1 MDDRREDGGVVTGTG
16 TMSVPEVEAVN
27 EVIVG
32 ATPDAAEVPERVVSL
47 LTTTLSADEA
57 GLAVGEGSEVVLS
70 MAVAE
75 VRLVSVADDT
85 RVLFAGTEMRVPG
98 VEVVKASLVAIVL
111 GMPLSVDV
119 AERSL
124 VASEEMA
131 DVVVT
136 LAVRSVGVV
145 LLSVCEGTISVVAG
159 VVAAISVAFAL
170 SVTDAVIW
178 DEAKALVPDTV
189 LSVAVA
195 VGKELVSV
203 MDPGMA
209 SVVLSGVPVE
219 VAMASVTVA
228 EGLIPDASEAEA
240 LERRLEK
247 SEAKDEEMALSVTM
261 PTTLESSE
269 FSEEAMLDRAPVKSP
284 VVVGPSDEVWVAP
297 VDSAEAKEEMSVSRA
312 AWAEETMLDKTSGT
326 PVAVALTGKGMMGV
340 VELSAEAVPVD
351 NALVESSVVV
361 AKRGKGLVEAIE
373 AVETS
378 VALLAS
384 D

>member
-1 MDDRREDGGVVTGTG
+1 VTGTG

-47 LTTTLSADEA
+47 LTTALSADEA
-57 GLAVGEGSEVVLS
+57 GLAVAEGSEVVLS

-85 RVLFAGTEMRVPG
+85 RVLFAGTEIRVPG
-98 VEVVKASLVAIVL
+98 VEVVKASLVATVL
-111 GMPLSVDV
+111 GMLLSVDV
-119 AERSL
+119 AETSL

-131 DVVVT
+131 DVVVA

-170 SVTDAVIW
+170 SVTEAVTW
-178 DEAKALVPDTV
+178 DEVKALVPDRV

-203 MDPGMA
+203 IDPGMA

-219 VAMASVTVA
+219 VAVASVTVA
-228 EGLIPDASEAEA
+228 DGVVPDASEAEA

-297 VDSAEAKEEMSVSRA
+297 VDSAEAREEMSVSRA
-312 AWAEETMLDKTSGT
+312 A
-326 PVAVALTGKGMMGV
+326 
-340 VELSAEAVPVD
+340 
-351 NALVESSVVV
+351 
-361 AKRGKGLVEAIE
+361 
-373 AVETS
+373 
-378 VALLAS
+378 
-384 D
+384 

>member
-1 MDDRREDGGVVTGTG
+1 
-16 TMSVPEVEAVN
+16 MSVPEVEAVN

-47 LTTTLSADEA
+47 LTTALSADEA
-57 GLAVGEGSEVVLS
+57 GLAVAEGSEVVLS

-85 RVLFAGTEMRVPG
+85 RVLFAGTEIRVPG
-98 VEVVKASLVAIVL
+98 VEVVKASLVATVL
-111 GMPLSVDV
+111 GMLLSVDV
-119 AERSL
+119 AETSL

-131 DVVVT
+131 DVVVA

-170 SVTDAVIW
+170 SVTEAVTW
-178 DEAKALVPDTV
+178 DEVKALVPDRV

-203 MDPGMA
+203 IDPGMA

-219 VAMASVTVA
+219 VAVASVTVA
-228 EGLIPDASEAEA
+228 DGVVPDASEAEA

-297 VDSAEAKEEMSVSRA
+297 VDSAEAREEMSVSRA
-312 AWAEETMLDKTSGT
+312 A
-326 PVAVALTGKGMMGV
+326 
-340 VELSAEAVPVD
+340 
-351 NALVESSVVV
+351 
-361 AKRGKGLVEAIE
+361 
-373 AVETS
+373 
-378 VALLAS
+378 
-384 D
+384 

>member
-1 MDDRREDGGVVTGTG
+1 
-16 TMSVPEVEAVN
+16 MSVPEVEAVN

-47 LTTTLSADEA
+47 LTTALSADEA
-57 GLAVGEGSEVVLS
+57 GLAVAEGSEVVLS

-85 RVLFAGTEMRVPG
+85 RVLFAGTEIRVPG

-111 GMPLSVDV
+111 GMLLSVDV
-119 AERSL
+119 AETSL

-131 DVVVT
+131 DVVVA

-170 SVTDAVIW
+170 SVTEAVTW
-178 DEAKALVPDTV
+178 DEVKALVPDRV

-203 MDPGMA
+203 IDPGMA

-219 VAMASVTVA
+219 VAVASVTVA
-228 EGLIPDASEAEA
+228 DGVVPDASEAEA

-297 VDSAEAKEEMSVSRA
+297 VDSAEAREEMSVSRA
-312 AWAEETMLDKTSGT
+312 A
-326 PVAVALTGKGMMGV
+326 
-340 VELSAEAVPVD
+340 
-351 NALVESSVVV
+351 
-361 AKRGKGLVEAIE
+361 
-373 AVETS
+373 
-378 VALLAS
+378 
-384 D
+384 